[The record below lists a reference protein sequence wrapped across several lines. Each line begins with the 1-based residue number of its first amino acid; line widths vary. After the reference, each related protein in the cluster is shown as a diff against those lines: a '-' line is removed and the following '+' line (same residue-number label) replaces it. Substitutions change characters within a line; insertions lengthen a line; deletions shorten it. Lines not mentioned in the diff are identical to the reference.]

1 MKNKTKQPITHL
13 LCVKRQARQSN
24 SCPNPKASVNPPPLL
39 WSSCWLLCKQETHRA
54 GRVKEGRNPA
64 GGGGGGQ
71 LLTSAEAELEED
83 GMRGT
88 GGETA
93 RALAYAPP
101 RRQGDLL

>member
-1 MKNKTKQPITHL
+1 MAVMQTGNAQGRKG
-13 LCVKRQARQSN
+13 KRREKPS
-24 SCPNPKASVNPPPLL
+24 
-39 WSSCWLLCKQETHRA
+39 W
-54 GRVKEGRNPA
+54 